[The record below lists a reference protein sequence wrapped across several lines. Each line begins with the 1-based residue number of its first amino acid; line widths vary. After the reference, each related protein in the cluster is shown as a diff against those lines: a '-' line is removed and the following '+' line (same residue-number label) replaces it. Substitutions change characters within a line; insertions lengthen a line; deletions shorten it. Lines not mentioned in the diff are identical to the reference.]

1 MTRKYKFLFG
11 RLNKVKTLI
20 PKMMKWNWRKVQVIF
35 LNGFNL
41 YLVHMKKYLLED
53 VNLLNGSQYLEGL
66 VFKSPSRDIW
76 LKNYN
81 IIVYDE
87 DTCSKVWINV
97 KMNST
102 IFP

>member
-1 MTRKYKFLFG
+1 
-11 RLNKVKTLI
+11 
-20 PKMMKWNWRKVQVIF
+20 MMKWNWRKVQVIF

-76 LKNYN
+76 LKKHKHFNF
-81 IIVYDE
+81 
-87 DTCSKVWINV
+87 CKV
-97 KMNST
+97 
-102 IFP
+102 